1 MKINLYTMLKTLHFT
16 LQNGKSLSSGMQLLA
31 NNTQSKKER
40 SIYQKIYNDLKDG
53 STFSDA
59 LKKNRLGSL
68 DVLQF
73 ISIAEKGVSFKVAL
87 GKIIDYLEMKD
98 LYERESNEKT
108 NIPFIYL
115 FISAIIVISIK
126 FFAIPYQMQEAQ
138 KYSKEIL
145 ALIDTHL
152 SFAQLMSDTLFLLLV
167 VVIFYF
173 ITFLTALFSHSFLI
187 QGIAKHISFLLP
199 FTSKIIVKFEKFM
212 LFNMLGEM
220 LKSGISYKKALN
232 SAISTISIVKFKK
245 AISETLE
252 SIKNDGKLIFH
263 SSLYE
268 DIEKGLLL
276 GAGTSVQVGNIMSE
290 IGSRAKTQA
299 LMLTTKFF
307 RLITMISIFMM
318 AFAVFIEFY
327 TVVLTQII
335 IQKGLIDMAKTGGAF
350 Q

>member
-1 MKINLYTMLKTLHFT
+1 MLKTLHFT

-31 NNTQSKKER
+31 NSTQSKKER
-40 SIYQKIYNDLKDG
+40 DIYQKIYSDLKDG

-73 ISIAEKGVSFKVAL
+73 ISIAEKGVSFRVAL
-87 GKIIDYLEMKD
+87 GKIIAYLEMKD
-98 LYERESNEKT
+98 LYERESNEKI

-115 FISAIIVISIK
+115 FISSIIVIAVK

-145 ALIDTHL
+145 SLIDTHL
-152 SFAQLMSDTLFLLLV
+152 GIAQIMSDTLFILLIIVL
-167 VVIFYF
+167 FYF
-173 ITFLTALFSHSFLI
+173 IILLVALFSHSFFI
-187 QGIAKHISFLLP
+187 QGIAKNIALFLP

-212 LFNMLGEM
+212 LFNMLSEM
-220 LKSGISYKKALN
+220 LQSGISLKKSIN
-232 SAISTISIVKFKK
+232 SAISTISIIKFKK
-245 AISETLE
+245 ALIETLE
-252 SIKNDGKLIFH
+252 SIKHDGKFIFH
-263 SSLYE
+263 SILY
-268 DIEKGLLL
+268 DDVEKGLLL
-276 GAGTSVQVGNIMSE
+276 GAGSSMQVGSIMSE
-290 IGSRAKTQA
+290 ISSRSKTEA
-299 LMLTTKFF
+299 LMLSSKFF
-307 RLITMISIFMM
+307 RLITVISIFMM

-335 IQKGLIDMAKTGGAF
+335 IQKGLIDMAKTGSVF

>member
-1 MKINLYTMLKTLHFT
+1 MLKTLHFT

-31 NNTQSKKER
+31 SSAETKKEK
-40 SIYQKIYNDLKDG
+40 SIYQKIYNDLKEG
-53 STFSDA
+53 STFSAA

-73 ISIAEKGVSFKVAL
+73 ISIAEKGVSFRVAL
-87 GKIIDYLEMKD
+87 GKIIAYLEMKD

-115 FISAIIVISIK
+115 FISSIIVIAVK

-145 ALIDTHL
+145 SMIDTHL
-152 SFAQLMSDTLFLLLV
+152 GIAQLMSDALFLSLV
-167 VVIFYF
+167 VVAFYF
-173 ITFLTALFSHSFLI
+173 IVLLIALFSHSFLI
-187 QGIAKHISFLLP
+187 QGIAKHIALLLP
-199 FTSKIIVKFEKFM
+199 FSSKIIVKFEKFM

-220 LKSGISYKKALN
+220 LQSGISYKKALN
-232 SAISTISIVKFKK
+232 SAILSISVIKFKK
-245 AISETLE
+245 ALRETLD
-252 SIKNDGKLIFH
+252 SIKNDGKFIFH
-263 SSLYE
+263 SSLY
-268 DIEKGLLL
+268 DSVEKGLLL
-276 GAGTSVQVGNIMSE
+276 GAGTSMQVGTIMSE
-290 IGSRAKTQA
+290 ISSRAKTEA

-307 RLITMISIFMM
+307 RLVTMMSIFMM

-335 IQKGLIDMAKTGGAF
+335 IQKGLIDMTRGNGAF
-350 Q
+350 